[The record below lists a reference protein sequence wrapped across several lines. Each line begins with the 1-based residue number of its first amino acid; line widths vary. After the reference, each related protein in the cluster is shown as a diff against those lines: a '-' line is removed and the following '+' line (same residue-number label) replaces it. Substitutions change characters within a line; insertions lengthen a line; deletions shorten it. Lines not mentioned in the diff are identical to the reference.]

1 MLRDP
6 FGRVRQHLVNH
17 GFATAVMNRHFWA
30 ATKARTV
37 AEIIP
42 VPTPTCERNW
52 QEVATAKKHGSKGG
66 GVVFGVDTG
75 AKR

>member
-1 MLRDP
+1 
-6 FGRVRQHLVNH
+6 
-17 GFATAVMNRHFWA
+17 MNRHFWA
-30 ATKARTV
+30 ATKARAM

-42 VPTPTCERNW
+42 VPAPTCQRNR

-75 AKR
+75 AKRGEFPEDIRAVNGGGPTGTTAS